1 MVCGKLIN
9 TPERNRRKAFLFA
22 LDLIRNK
29 RFDYNRGVHAK
40 GAQSAMSEERQL
52 EQEQLS
58 IGWNE
63 R

>member
-29 RFDYNRGVHAK
+29 RFDYKRGRPCQGRTECYER
-40 GAQSAMSEERQL
+40 GAAVGAGAAIYWME
-52 EQEQLS
+52 
-58 IGWNE
+58 
-63 R
+63 